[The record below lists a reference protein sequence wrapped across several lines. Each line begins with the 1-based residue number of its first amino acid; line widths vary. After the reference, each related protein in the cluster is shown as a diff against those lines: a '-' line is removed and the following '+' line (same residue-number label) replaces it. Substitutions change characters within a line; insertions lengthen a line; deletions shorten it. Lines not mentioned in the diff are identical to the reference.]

1 MFQIDF
7 MISKRLDAR
16 KVNWCLSLSRLRSES
31 KWPLKPCSPSPRT
44 RLSHI
49 ATTMYA
55 SISTWNLFQCY
66 WYVTS
71 LQRKMCTLQKR
82 LVLAAHLPG
91 SCKHLLVHKHILCS
105 YAQAYTLL
113 LCTSI
118 GGCLHMHAWQAYLRH
133 ANYHCSLQN
142 RARVLPSG
150 ALFEYFVLS
159 PFFTRTAIYFF
170 TTSSWRHRQTEVC
183 NRTAMVR
190 ICIPSFLMHW
200 AMSIPMPAQVLA
212 PLTKSSISF
221 GITCW
226 LHVKLFCKPHRRV
239 TISMTRE
246 N

>member
-1 MFQIDF
+1 MAAQTMQSKPSYTSIPHCDYHVRLNIHMKPFSMLLICN
-7 MISKRLDAR
+7 ISPEEN
-16 KVNWCLSLSRLRSES
+16 V
-31 KWPLKPCSPSPRT
+31 
-44 RLSHI
+44 HI
-49 ATTMYA
+49 AKKTGVGCPSAWIMQA
-55 SISTWNLFQCY
+55 P
-66 WYVTS
+66 
-71 LQRKMCTLQKR
+71 
-82 LVLAAHLPG
+82 PG
-91 SCKHLLVHKHILCS
+91 
-105 YAQAYTLL
+105 AQAYTLL

-133 ANYHCSLQN
+133 AKFANYHCSLQN

-150 ALFEYFVLS
+150 ALFQYFLLS

-221 GITCW
+221 GITC
-226 LHVKLFCKPHRRV
+226 
-239 TISMTRE
+239 
-246 N
+246 